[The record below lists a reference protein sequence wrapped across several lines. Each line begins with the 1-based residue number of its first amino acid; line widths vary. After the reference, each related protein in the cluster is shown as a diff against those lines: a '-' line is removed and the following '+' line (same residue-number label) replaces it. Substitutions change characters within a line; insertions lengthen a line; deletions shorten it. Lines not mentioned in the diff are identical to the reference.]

1 MFTALRPATLL
12 RTPTLLLL
20 IATIAFV
27 PPLVRAAAR
36 LTDPSTASPIRLN
49 RGFESPPSK
58 CTVVPPVDA
67 RGESVPQA
75 PQPVRVERFEASGHD
90 EPLPDSAPS
99 RSRDPLRGPP
109 FPSLS

>member
-1 MFTALRPATLL
+1 MFTTPRIANYL

-20 IATIAFV
+20 ISTIALV

-36 LTDPSTASPIRLN
+36 LTDTSSPIRLN

-75 PQPVRVERFEASGHD
+75 PPPIRVERFEAAAHD
-90 EPLPDSAPS
+90 EPLPESAPG
-99 RSRDPLRGPP
+99 RSRDPQRGPP
-109 FPSLS
+109 PQSFS